1 MLLFALKT
9 LVSDR
14 GKLLTALVGVIF
26 SLVLVNVQGGLF
38 FGLINKA
45 SLLVDHCDADIWIG
59 RRGIENADLPA
70 NIPASR
76 INRVRSL
83 PDVVE
88 VQPFIVASGMMTL
101 TNGEFEPIWII
112 GSDRASLFGSAWSVS
127 QGNLGAIRQP
137 AAITVDEIDDRK
149 LGYPSVGDI
158 VEING
163 YHARIAAKTR
173 NIQSFITTPVVFT
186 TIQSARRYSRI
197 PDGYCSYFLVQA
209 REGADL
215 YRLSRSIRQRLP
227 NLDVYTA
234 AEFRT
239 MSQDYWMKRTGIGIS
254 FGAATLLGLSVGLL
268 MVGQSL
274 YAMALDHLSD
284 YATLKAIGADDMQVG
299 RVVVVQALAIAAIG
313 SAVGLAIV
321 VQIQRLWSSPLAPIE
336 IPPELL
342 SGGVVVVFGICLVSS
357 ILPFLRI
364 RGVDP
369 ATVLQG

>member
-26 SLVLVNVQGGLF
+26 SLVLVNIQGGLF
-38 FGLINKA
+38 FGLIHKA
-45 SLLVDHCDADIWIG
+45 SLLVDHCAADIWIG
-59 RRGIENADLPA
+59 HRGIDNVDLPT
-70 NIPASR
+70 NISQAR

-83 PDVVE
+83 PGIAEVE
-88 VQPFIVASGMMTL
+88 PFIVASAMMSL
-101 TNGEFEPIWII
+101 TNGEFEPIWIV
-112 GSDRASLFGSAWSVS
+112 GSDRTSLLGSAWSVS
-127 QGNLGAIRQP
+127 QGNVGNLRQP

-149 LGYPSVGDI
+149 LGNPSLGDV

-163 YHARIAAKTR
+163 HRAHIVAKTH
-173 NIQSFITTPVVFT
+173 NVQSFITTPMVFT
-186 TIQSARRYSRI
+186 TLESARRYSQI
-197 PDGYCSYFLVQA
+197 PDGACSYYLVRA
-209 REGADL
+209 GEGADL
-215 YRLSRSIRQRLP
+215 QRLCRAIRSRLP

-234 AEFRT
+234 AEFRK
-239 MSQDYWMKRTGIGIS
+239 MSQDYWMKRTGIGVS
-254 FGAATLLGLSVGLL
+254 FGAATLLGLVVGLL

-274 YAMALDHLSD
+274 YAMALDHLGD
-284 YATLKAIGADDMQVG
+284 YATLKAIGADDGQVG
-299 RVVVVQALAIAAIG
+299 RVVIVQAVAIAAIG

-321 VQIQRLWSSPLAPIE
+321 VQVQRFWSSPLAPIE
-336 IPPELL
+336 IPTVLL
-342 SGGVVVVFGICLVSS
+342 SGGVVVVFGICLISS